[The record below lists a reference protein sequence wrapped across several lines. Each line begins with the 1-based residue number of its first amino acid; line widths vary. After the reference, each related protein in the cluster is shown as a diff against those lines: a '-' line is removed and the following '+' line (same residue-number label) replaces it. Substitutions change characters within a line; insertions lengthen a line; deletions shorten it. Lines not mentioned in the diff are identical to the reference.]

1 MMSVMMQ
8 AATETA
14 GKGATMT
21 SEGISSALEMIK
33 SIVSWVVS
41 FVADNAVSWCSLWQD
56 LSQWVLW
63 FSASLRTLSARTER
77 RCGRWSVDHL
87 PFFN

>member
-8 AATETA
+8 AAMETA

-21 SEGISSALEMIK
+21 SEGIASALDMIK

-41 FVADNAVSWCSLWQD
+41 FVADNLVLMVFFVAGLIPVGIMVFRKLKNAV
-56 LSQWVLW
+56 
-63 FSASLRTLSARTER
+63 R
-77 RCGRWSVDHL
+77 
-87 PFFN
+87 

>member
-41 FVADNAVSWCSLWQD
+41 FVADNAVLM
-56 LSQWVLW
+56 V
-63 FSASLRTLSARTER
+63 
-77 RCGRWSVDHL
+77 
-87 PFFN
+87 FFVAGLIPVGIMVFRKLKKAVR

>member
-41 FVADNAVSWCSLWQD
+41 FVADNAVLMVFFVAG
-56 LSQWVLW
+56 LIPVGIMVLRKLKN
-63 FSASLRTLSARTER
+63 AVR
-77 RCGRWSVDHL
+77 
-87 PFFN
+87 

>member
-21 SEGISSALEMIK
+21 REGISSALEMIK

-41 FVADNAVSWCSLWQD
+41 FVADNAVLM
-56 LSQWVLW
+56 V
-63 FSASLRTLSARTER
+63 
-77 RCGRWSVDHL
+77 
-87 PFFN
+87 FFVAGLIPVGIMVFRKLKNAVR

>member
-41 FVADNAVSWCSLWQD
+41 FVADNAVLM
-56 LSQWVLW
+56 V
-63 FSASLRTLSARTER
+63 
-77 RCGRWSVDHL
+77 
-87 PFFN
+87 FFVAGLIPVGPTVCRKLKNAVR

>member
-21 SEGISSALEMIK
+21 SEGISAALEMIK

-41 FVADNAVSWCSLWQD
+41 FVADNAVLM
-56 LSQWVLW
+56 V
-63 FSASLRTLSARTER
+63 
-77 RCGRWSVDHL
+77 
-87 PFFN
+87 FFVAGLIPVGIMVFRKLKNAVR